1 MTPSPPVPGTQDVN
15 WFDHPPVI
23 VLSFNRPQYLAA
35 VLDSLSRQVPQVDPR
50 RIHLFQDGAVN
61 AYSGIRYAEERDV
74 QNCTTIFRDIFP
86 QGTTHVSAAN
96 VGICENFI
104 RAENFAF
111 RTLNAPFAYF
121 FEDDLVLSPRYIAT
135 MDVLRRDFASQPRI
149 AYFNACGRYKETVD
163 VQEANKFAIVDMGH
177 VWGFALRQAHW
188 KAMQP
193 MMSQYF
199 KLVVG
204 RDYRQRPNAG
214 IRALFRE
221 WKYDKEATSQD
232 SAKDIVTNAL
242 NCWRASTYVCLARY
256 IGEQGTHSTPE
267 HFAKLRF
274 ADTQMFDGELPAS
287 FVVTDGQLETAVAD
301 KRKAW
306 QVVRPDSQ

>member
-1 MTPSPPVPGTQDVN
+1 MTPSPPVPATQDVN
-15 WFDHPPVI
+15 WFDQPPLI

-61 AYSGIRYAEERDV
+61 AYSGIRYAEEGEVRKCV
-74 QNCTTIFRDIFP
+74 TVFRDIFP

-104 RAENFAF
+104 HAENFAF
-111 RTLNAPFAYF
+111 VTLNAPFTYF
-121 FEDDLVLSPRYIAT
+121 FEDDLVLSQRYIAT
-135 MDVLRRDFASQPRI
+135 MDLLRRGFAGETRI
-149 AYFNACGRYKETVD
+149 AYFNACGRYQESV
-163 VQEANKFAIVDMGH
+163 VAQEANKSAIVDMGH
-177 VWGFALRQAHW
+177 MWGFALRQAHW

-193 MMSQYF
+193 MMSRYL

-204 RDYRQRPNAG
+204 RDYRQRPNDD

-267 HFAKLRF
+267 HFAERRF
-274 ADTQMFDGELPAS
+274 ADTQIFDGELPAS
-287 FVVTDGQLETAVAD
+287 FVVNDGQVDAAVAA

-306 QVVRPDSQ
+306 QILSDTQ